1 MSGKIFWFIIAV
13 VIAAGAVY
21 YILSWRDVVEVP
33 ISPEDKRM
41 PELILSDYTGKA
53 VNLSE
58 FRGKPRVINVW
69 ASWSPYYKK
78 ELPDL
83 AALQQEFGGKIT
95 VIAVDRRE
103 TLEIAKKYS
112 DEYGVTSK
120 IVLLLDPDD
129 TLYQAIN
136 GFSMPETLFVDRE
149 GFIRY
154 HKRDMMGLEEMRRR
168 VQEIL

>member
-1 MSGKIFWFIIAV
+1 MVAV
-13 VIAAGAVY
+13 ALVAGIYY
-21 YILSWRDVVEVP
+21 YILSRRGTVEIP
-33 ISPEDKRM
+33 IFPQAKQM
-41 PELILSDYTGKA
+41 PELSLADHDVKI

-58 FRGKPRVINVW
+58 FRGKPMVINVW

-103 TLEIAKKYS
+103 TLETAKKYS
-112 DEYGVTSK
+112 DEYGVTGK

-154 HKRDMMGLEEMRRR
+154 HNRDMMGLEEMRRR
-168 VQEIL
+168 VQAIL